1 MYEKAIAIPD
11 DASKHNRE
19 LKLATFEKII
29 KKFNEQFSDPA
40 SRRDNAA
47 PLYSL
52 QADRPAPDDREHAP
66 LKEAA
71 NYPAIANMSI
81 TEIQE
86 LCAMKDFLE

>member
-1 MYEKAIAIPD
+1 
-11 DASKHNRE
+11 

-29 KKFNEQFSDPA
+29 KKFNEQFADPA

-52 QADRPAPDDREHAP
+52 QADRPTSDDREHQP
-66 LKEAA
+66 LREAA
-71 NYPAIANMSI
+71 NFPAIQNMSI
-81 TEIQE
+81 IEVQE